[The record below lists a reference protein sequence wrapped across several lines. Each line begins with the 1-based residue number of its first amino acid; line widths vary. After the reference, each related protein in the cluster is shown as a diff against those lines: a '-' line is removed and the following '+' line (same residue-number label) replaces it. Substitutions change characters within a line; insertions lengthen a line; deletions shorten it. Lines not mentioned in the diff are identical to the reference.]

1 MQHVRNSLVQN
12 DPPLIFKQSLLIIGQ
27 KPYLTTYQGGGPP
40 PKYEKKQNI
49 VGQNAEISLVQN
61 DPPLIFKQSLL
72 IIGQKPYLRQTRGG
86 RGEKMKKY
94 KLLWCNTLKF
104 RSFVVVT
111 AFLINSEG
119 GVLKK

>member
-1 MQHVRNSLVQN
+1 MNYW
-12 DPPLIFKQSLLIIGQ
+12 PKTLLN
-27 KPYLTTYQGGGPP
+27 TYQGEDPT
-40 PKYEKKQNI
+40 KYEKKNI
-49 VGQNAEISLVQN
+49 VGQNAEFSLVQN

-104 RSFVVVT
+104 H
-111 AFLINSEG
+111 
-119 GVLKK
+119 